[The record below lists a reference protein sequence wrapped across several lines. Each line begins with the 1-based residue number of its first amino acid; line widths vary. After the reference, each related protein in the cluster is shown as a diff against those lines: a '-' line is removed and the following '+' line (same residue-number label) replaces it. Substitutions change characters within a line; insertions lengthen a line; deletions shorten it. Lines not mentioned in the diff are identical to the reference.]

1 MTGQHQTPEQAAT
14 RGLLRAVC
22 EDLGHDMAP
31 EWQEAALAVPRHD
44 FLPDRIWT
52 EDGGGYRP
60 VDRMADAADWFAC
73 AYALSPVVTQVNDG
87 ADPGGPD
94 DVWPSSSASHP
105 SVVFRMLEGADI
117 SPGAK
122 VLHIG
127 TGTGWD
133 TGMISHRIGDADVV
147 TIEVDHALADRA
159 RDALKSLGY
168 HPAVV
173 CGDGRLGWG
182 PRAPYDRVL
191 ATCSVRRV
199 PGHWIAQ
206 TRPGGVIL
214 TPWDNPWICW
224 GLLRLVVGEDGT
236 AAGRYSPY
244 SAFMLMRTQR
254 QDLRVYGD
262 VVKDDH
268 VPEESVTT
276 LPRRAVVSGDAAFAI
291 GHRIGDVWHT
301 WEDNPADGVADRL
314 WIATTD
320 GTSWAAVDH
329 DGGQDDRFAVY
340 QHGPRRLWDEIEQAH
355 QWWVGNGSPGPDRF
369 GLTVGPKG
377 HRAWLDD
384 PADSWPLR

>member
-1 MTGQHQTPEQAAT
+1 MTDHHRSPEQAAT
-14 RGLLRAVC
+14 RGLLRAVSD
-22 EDLGHDMAP
+22 DLGHDVAP
-31 EWQEAALAVPRHD
+31 EWQKAALAVPRHH

-52 EDGGGYRP
+52 DQDGRYAP
-60 VDRMADAADWFAC
+60 VDRMEDAADWFSA
-73 AYALSPVVTQVNDG
+73 AYALAPVVTQVNDG
-87 ADPGGPD
+87 AEPDGRD

-105 SVVFRMLEGADI
+105 TVVFRMLEGADI

-133 TGMISHRIGDADVV
+133 TGMISHHIGDADVV
-147 TIEVDHALADRA
+147 SIEVDHALADRA
-159 RDALKSLGY
+159 RDALKHLGY
-168 HPAVV
+168 RPTVV

-199 PGHWIAQ
+199 PPHWIAQ
-206 TRPGGVIL
+206 TRPGGVIV

-224 GLLRLVVGEDGT
+224 GLLRLVVDGDG
-236 AAGRYSPY
+236 AAVGRYSPH

-254 QDLRVYGD
+254 QDLLIHRD
-262 VVKDDH
+262 VVKDEH
-268 VPEESVTT
+268 QPEESVTT

-291 GHRIGDVWHT
+291 GHRLGDVWHT
-301 WEDNPADGVADRL
+301 WQDNPVDGVADRL

-329 DGGQDDRFAVY
+329 DGGESDDFTVY
-340 QHGPRRLWDEIEQAH
+340 QYGPRRLWNEVEEAH
-355 QWWVGNGSPGPDRF
+355 HWWVGKGRPGPDRF
-369 GLTVGPKG
+369 GLTVGPQG

-384 PADSWPLR
+384 PAESWPLR